1 MNKLDELLKLK
12 ELLDLGIITD
22 KDFNRK
28 KTELLSEGNTGY
40 DNSDSIK
47 EDEIIGENEKECPTC
62 KFIIDK
68 ESEVCKFCDYDFINN
83 KISNEIDIPIY
94 NNLKKYISILFIII
108 IFIII
113 GTWFFTQKN
122 TKINSEIELK
132 EKPIQ
137 NELVKKDIDKKSH
150 TEFNN
155 EAALNNKF
163 LYQKIRNN
171 FEIEK
176 KLFFIEKNKKEIAY
190 EITLKKD
197 TIVFDLNY
205 KLAPSEESSSAAPDS
220 DGYYSRY
227 ANICL
232 LKNGEIFDF
241 GSNGISYDYI
251 FINNTFYVKNFETKK
266 YEEYVIKS
274 SKSNCKVIDILL
286 P

>member
-155 EAALNNKF
+155 EAALNNC
-163 LYQKIRNN
+163 LV
-171 FEIEK
+171 
-176 KLFFIEKNKKEIAY
+176 
-190 EITLKKD
+190 LK
-197 TIVFDLNY
+197 
-205 KLAPSEESSSAAPDS
+205 
-220 DGYYSRY
+220 
-227 ANICL
+227 
-232 LKNGEIFDF
+232 
-241 GSNGISYDYI
+241 
-251 FINNTFYVKNFETKK
+251 
-266 YEEYVIKS
+266 
-274 SKSNCKVIDILL
+274 
-286 P
+286 